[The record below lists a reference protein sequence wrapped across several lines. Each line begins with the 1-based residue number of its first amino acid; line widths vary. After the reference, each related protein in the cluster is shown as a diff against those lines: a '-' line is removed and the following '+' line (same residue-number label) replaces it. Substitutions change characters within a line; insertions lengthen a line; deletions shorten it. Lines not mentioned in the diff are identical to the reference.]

1 MIATRLRQISLL
13 IFAMAVSALGLV
25 QMFQRTTGEFPQ
37 QYLIMLAVVVALF
50 LVLWGLTIRFQ
61 PYASQSI
68 IPCVLLLTSTGVT
81 MIARIDQSMGKSVGT
96 RQLLWLCLAL
106 VLVAPIII
114 FLRDYRVL
122 RRFSYVSMV
131 VGLVLLLSPML
142 PVIGEEVNGARIW
155 VKIPGLGQFQPGEF
169 AKLFL
174 AFFFAAYLFDHRDQ
188 LAVGGKKVLGLQLPR
203 IKDLGPII
211 IVWFAS
217 MGVLIMQHDLGTSL
231 MFFAMFVAMLY
242 VATGRKSWI
251 IIGLIAFA
259 AGAVLAAGMF
269 SHVGQ
274 RVDAWLHPFSAEE
287 YNKEYGGS
295 WQLVT
300 GIFGLASGGLLGTG
314 LGQGHP
320 ALTTFANSD
329 FIYAALGEELG
340 LVGLLAILMMY
351 LIIVASGFITSM
363 KVKDGFGK
371 LLASGLVFTMA
382 FQVFTVVGGITLVI
396 PLTGLTLPYM
406 AAGGSSLIANYI
418 LAALLIV
425 ISNAAN
431 APEPELTSDTFQY
444 EALAV
449 LRDKELKARARATEE
464 IVKPRSASASAS
476 ADATGTEAV
485 AQQVAY
491 AAQAGQAA
499 AATRS
504 GQSAQPTQPA
514 PSASFAQPAAP
525 DTATSTQTPAPTASF
540 ADIPAPPAP
549 HAGHAS
555 HAAHG
560 AHAAHA
566 AEDNPFSGFPGFGS
580 SDGADDLDDDDPIID
595 ITRQD
600 PSRFDI
606 PEPSTRTASLPPI
619 PPVNGGDRV

>member
-1 MIATRLRQISLL
+1 MIATRLRQIGLL
-13 IFAMAVSALGLV
+13 LVSMAISALAFI
-25 QMFQRTTGEFPQ
+25 QMFERTTNSIPSN
-37 QYLIMLAVVVALF
+37 YLIVLCVAAAMY
-50 LVLWGLTIRFQ
+50 LVLWALAVRFQ

-68 IPCVLLLTSTGVT
+68 MPCVLLLTGIGIT
-81 MIARIDQSMGKSVGT
+81 MIARIDQSMDTRVAQ
-96 RQLLWLCLAL
+96 RQLMWLCIAL
-106 VLVAPIII
+106 VLSALIIV
-114 FLRDYRVL
+114 FLKDYRVL

-142 PVIGEEVNGARIW
+142 PVLGQEVNGARIW

-211 IVWFAS
+211 VVWVAS
-217 MGVLIMQHDLGTSL
+217 MGVLVMQHDLGTSL

-251 IIGLIAFA
+251 VIGLLAFA
-259 AGAVLAAGMF
+259 VGAVLAASMF

-274 RVDAWLHPFSAEE
+274 RVDAWLHPFSNEQ

-300 GIFGLASGGLLGTG
+300 GIFGLASGGMVGTG

-329 FIYAALGEELG
+329 FIYTALGEELG
-340 LVGLLAILMMY
+340 LAGVLAILMLY
-351 LIIVASGFITSM
+351 LIIIASGFIAAM
-363 KVKDGFGK
+363 KIKDGFGK

-382 FQVFTVVGGITLVI
+382 FQVFTVVGGVTLVI

-406 AAGGSSLIANYI
+406 AAGGSSLIANYV

-425 ISNAAN
+425 ISDAAN
-431 APEPELTSDTFQY
+431 QPEPELTSESFQY

-449 LRDKELKARARATEE
+449 LRDKELEERARATE
-464 IVKPRSASASAS
+464 
-476 ADATGTEAV
+476 
-485 AQQVAY
+485 
-491 AAQAGQAA
+491 
-499 AATRS
+499 
-504 GQSAQPTQPA
+504 
-514 PSASFAQPAAP
+514 
-525 DTATSTQTPAPTASF
+525 
-540 ADIPAPPAP
+540 
-549 HAGHAS
+549 
-555 HAAHG
+555 
-560 AHAAHA
+560 
-566 AEDNPFSGFPGFGS
+566 
-580 SDGADDLDDDDPIID
+580 PIA
-595 ITRQD
+595 R
-600 PSRFDI
+600 P
-606 PEPSTRTASLPPI
+606 RTASATAANAYGLDDPSGEIVDTTRRAPESTAGEEYTAPTGTMPPVPPTAQTQSPQMPQVPQVPQVPPI
-619 PPVNGGDRV
+619 PPANGYRSTSNHHGPRHGGARA